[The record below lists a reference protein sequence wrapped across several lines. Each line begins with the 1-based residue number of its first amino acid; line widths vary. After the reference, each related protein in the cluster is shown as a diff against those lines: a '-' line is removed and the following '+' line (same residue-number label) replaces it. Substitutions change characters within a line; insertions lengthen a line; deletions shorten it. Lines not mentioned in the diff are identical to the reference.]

1 MDNPDL
7 HLYAVLAR
15 TPDGC
20 YRPRGARLSAVH
32 LVSRGNLSAAFS
44 VFPAAAQGPS
54 GREYRRVMR
63 RLLRHSAVLP
73 APRRTILPSQEA
85 LLQLLSCQQNYMLE
99 QLRRFSGLIEVRLRA
114 VRRSQAGAPPPQ
126 CGAASALAD
135 ERSYLLA
142 RFCTALGC
150 GGFTVKPLP
159 LRHDRELLRLGCLLP
174 QSALPLFGSTC
185 AALRSRHASICE
197 LALTPPFAPVD
208 FVDSRLFH

>member
-15 TPDGC
+15 TRDGC
-20 YRPRGARLSAVH
+20 YRPRGARRSAVH

-44 VFPAAAQGPS
+44 VFPAAAEGPS
-54 GREYRRVMR
+54 GPEYRGVMR

-73 APRRTILPSQEA
+73 APRRTILPSHEA

-114 VRRSQAGAPPPQ
+114 VRRIKEGAPPR
-126 CGAASALAD
+126 GAATALDD

-142 RFCTALGC
+142 RFCTALCC

-174 QSALPLFGSTC
+174 QSALPLFSSTC
-185 AALRSRHASICE
+185 DALRSRHGSICE
-197 LALTPPFAPVD
+197 LALTPPLAPVD